1 MPSFLKDISKFYGTG
16 ERNREGQT
24 LEGFLEA
31 YDPYRYETPSCT
43 TDAVIFAYSGERF
56 ISVSGLRVLMVRR
69 SNHPSIG
76 YWALP
81 GGFIELR
88 EHLEDTARR
97 ELFEE
102 TGVEGLVMEQLGTYG
117 DYDRDP
123 RARVITTAYLAL
135 VREDQ
140 VKVRAGDDAADAAWC
155 RFSLERTEEAR
166 KEGAAETENAEEAEK
181 AEKTEETEEA
191 EKTEE
196 TAEAEKTEEAE
207 KAEET
212 AEKVRQKTVRSLYR
226 LTVENEEKNLHTEA
240 LVEETVTESW
250 PIRKRSYRVVSQG
263 EIAVDHAAMIVE
275 AALKLERRI

>member
-24 LEGFLEA
+24 LEEFLEA

-43 TDAVIFAYSGERF
+43 TDAVIFAYPGERF

-88 EHLEDTARR
+88 EHLEETARR

-140 VKVRAGDDAADAAWC
+140 VKVQAGDDAADAAWC
-155 RFSLERTEEAR
+155 RFSLERTEEAW
-166 KEGAAETENAEEAEK
+166 KEEGGAEAENAEEA
-181 AEKTEETEEA
+181 A
-191 EKTEE
+191 E
-196 TAEAEKTEEAE
+196 TAET
-207 KAEET
+207 
-212 AEKVRQKTVRSLYR
+212 VRQKTVRSLYR

-275 AALKLERRI
+275 AVLKLERRI